1 MFRKSIIAVV
11 LSIALLFIVVTL
23 ANAQE
28 PGQAIHQ
35 MDMPTATATAAPEAT
50 PATDVPLSGDLPLSG
65 AQSGTCPMMSGSGM
79 TGMGTGMGNMAG
91 MQGMSGTGMNGMS
104 GMGMNGMSGGMMNM
118 EGMSGMNGTMAGYPV
133 PWYSNPWWLLGWVLL
148 ALVVLAILF
157 GAAYGLIQLTR
168 RSKSENPPAS
178 S

>member
-1 MFRKSIIAVV
+1 MFRKSIIAIV

-28 PGQAIHQ
+28 PGQAVNQ

-50 PATDVPLSGDLPLSG
+50 PAPATDLPRCGDLPLSG

-118 EGMSGMNGTMAGYPV
+118 EGMSGMN
-133 PWYSNPWWLLGWVLL
+133 
-148 ALVVLAILF
+148 
-157 GAAYGLIQLTR
+157 
-168 RSKSENPPAS
+168 
-178 S
+178 